1 MEFPTIFDLL
11 DRLAPLR
18 GGPAVAIALL
28 AAAVAV
34 AVWDIGLLRHR
45 TSGLAAFVPFSP
57 LAFPAM
63 LVVYLAGGLLLFD
76 VLDPRLAV
84 VYVITGV
91 VIALMLVVTG
101 AQTQWGRPSRLT
113 VAGSRT
119 VGPLVVSDRAL
130 LRLGLAVAVLL
141 GALWLARTPG
151 ALFSFVPAEKGYL
164 EAAIVGLGGLGL
176 VGLAASAEPLPAG
189 IGLLIFLVGFVLFYS
204 LVDPSLVMVVALI
217 ILQLTVTLVVA
228 YLAQAS
234 REPPAVPGAER
245 GDTDYSDGA
254 DAGEAHE
261 AL

>member
-63 LVVYLAGGLLLFD
+63 LIVYLAGGLLLFD

-130 LRLGLAVAVLL
+130 LRLALAVAVLL

>member
-91 VIALMLVVTG
+91 VIALMLLITG
-101 AQTQWGRPSRLT
+101 AQTQWGRASRLT
-113 VAGSRT
+113 VVGSRT

-130 LRLGLAVAVLL
+130 LRLALAVAVLL

>member
-18 GGPAVAIALL
+18 GGPAGAIALL

-63 LVVYLAGGLLLFD
+63 LIVYLAGGLLLFD

-91 VIALMLVVTG
+91 VIALMLLITG
-101 AQTQWGRPSRLT
+101 AQTHWGRPSRPAA
-113 VAGSRT
+113 VGSRAI
-119 VGPLVVSDRAL
+119 GPLVAGDRAL
-130 LRLGLAVAVLL
+130 LRLALAVVVLL

-151 ALFSFVPAEKGYL
+151 TLLSFVPADKGYL

>member
-130 LRLGLAVAVLL
+130 LRLALAVAVLL

>member
-34 AVWDIGLLRHR
+34 VVGDIGLLRR
-45 TSGLAAFVPFSP
+45 RGSGAATFIPFSP

-63 LVVYLAGGLLLFD
+63 LLVYLAGGLLLFD

-84 VYVITGV
+84 VYILTGV
-91 VIALMLVVTG
+91 VIALMLLITG
-101 AQTQWGRPSRLT
+101 AQTRWGRSSRLAVDGT
-113 VAGSRT
+113 HAI
-119 VGPLVVSDRAL
+119 GPLVVSDRAL
-130 LRLGLAVAVLL
+130 LRLALAAAVGA

-151 ALFSFVPAEKGYL
+151 TLVTFVPADRAYL

-189 IGLLIFLVGFVLFYS
+189 IGLLVFLAGFVLFYS

-217 ILQLTVTLVVA
+217 VLQLTVALVVA

-234 REPPAVPGAER
+234 RSAV
-245 GDTDYSDGA
+245 
-254 DAGEAHE
+254 
-261 AL
+261 ALE

>member
-34 AVWDIGLLRHR
+34 AVWDIGLLRR
-45 TSGLAAFVPFSP
+45 RGSGATTLIPFSP

-63 LVVYLAGGLLLFD
+63 LLVYLAGGLLLFD

-91 VIALMLVVTG
+91 VIALMLLITG
-101 AQTQWGRPSRLT
+101 AQTQWGRSPRSAVEGT
-113 VAGSRT
+113 RT
-119 VGPLVVSDRAL
+119 IGPLIVSDRAL
-130 LRLGLAVAVLL
+130 LRLALVAVVGL

-151 ALFSFVPAEKGYL
+151 ALLTFVPADKGYL

-189 IGLLIFLVGFVLFYS
+189 IGLLVFLAGFVLFYS

-234 REPPAVPGAER
+234 RRPA
-245 GDTDYSDGA
+245 
-254 DAGEAHE
+254 EARE
-261 AL
+261 

>member
-63 LVVYLAGGLLLFD
+63 LIVYLAGGLLLFD

>member
-63 LVVYLAGGLLLFD
+63 LLVYLAGGLLLFD

-130 LRLGLAVAVLL
+130 LRLALAVAVLL

>member
-34 AVWDIGLLRHR
+34 AVWDIGLLRR
-45 TSGLAAFVPFSP
+45 RGSGVATLIPFSP

-63 LVVYLAGGLLLFD
+63 LLVYLAGGLLLFD

-91 VIALMLVVTG
+91 VIALMLLITG
-101 AQTQWGRPSRLT
+101 AQTQWGRSPRSAVEGT
-113 VAGSRT
+113 RT
-119 VGPLVVSDRAL
+119 IGPLIVSDRAL
-130 LRLGLAVAVLL
+130 LRLALAVVVLL

-151 ALFSFVPAEKGYL
+151 TLVSFVPADKGYL

-189 IGLLIFLVGFVLFYS
+189 IGLLVFLAGFVLFYS

-234 REPPAVPGAER
+234 RRPA
-245 GDTDYSDGA
+245 
-254 DAGEAHE
+254 EARE
-261 AL
+261 

>member
-34 AVWDIGLLRHR
+34 VVGDIGLLRR
-45 TSGLAAFVPFSP
+45 RGSGAATLIPFSP

-63 LVVYLAGGLLLFD
+63 LLVYLAGGLLLFD

-84 VYVITGV
+84 VYILTGV
-91 VIALMLVVTG
+91 VIALMLLITG
-101 AQTQWGRPSRLT
+101 AQTRWGRSPRLAVEGT
-113 VAGSRT
+113 RAI
-119 VGPLVVSDRAL
+119 GPLVVSDRAL
-130 LRLGLAVAVLL
+130 VRLALAAAV
-141 GALWLARTPG
+141 GAGVLWLARTPG
-151 ALFSFVPAEKGYL
+151 TLLTFVPADRAYL

-189 IGLLIFLVGFVLFYS
+189 IGLLVFLAGFVLFYS

-217 ILQLTVTLVVA
+217 VLQLTVALVVA

-234 REPPAVPGAER
+234 HRPA
-245 GDTDYSDGA
+245 
-254 DAGEAHE
+254 E
-261 AL
+261 ALE